1 MGLGDKIGDAVDDI
15 VDGIVDAIETAI
27 TKMLA
32 GGASSMIESSL
43 SLFKSG
49 LKIDDGS
56 LVGDNLTTMPNDYNT
71 DVWNIVHVICT
82 SVVAPIA
89 GMILVIILLYELLTM
104 VMEGNNFREFDT
116 GIFFKWIIKALCGI
130 VLISH
135 TTDIIIGLFAMGNDI
150 TTAALGKIMDKDMLA
165 VEVGTVASQIETMLV
180 DNHKAEWGVL
190 IVFLLFSLVM
200 FLVMVVSL
208 VIVMLVVIS
217 RLIEAF
223 MYIAIAPVP
232 MSTFMNREWGTIGT
246 NWIRNILALAFQGL
260 FIVVA
265 LGVFQAMFASSVQG
279 LIDEGNQQAPDT
291 MKMYLSMLTCIV
303 WSVALCFTTFKS
315 SSISKSIFNAH

>member
-150 TTAALGKIMDKDMLA
+150 TTAALGKIMDKDNKCN
-165 VEVGTVASQIETMLV
+165 TS
-180 DNHKAEWGVL
+180 HKLFHSLRFSTGI
-190 IVFLLFSLVM
+190 IV
-200 FLVMVVSL
+200 
-208 VIVMLVVIS
+208 
-217 RLIEAF
+217 
-223 MYIAIAPVP
+223 
-232 MSTFMNREWGTIGT
+232 
-246 NWIRNILALAFQGL
+246 
-260 FIVVA
+260 
-265 LGVFQAMFASSVQG
+265 
-279 LIDEGNQQAPDT
+279 
-291 MKMYLSMLTCIV
+291 
-303 WSVALCFTTFKS
+303 SVAFDKVYDSPYTNTTADEDNESFKYAASCFDEAVCTY
-315 SSISKSIFNAH
+315 